1 MWTFLFLYG
10 LMWWNSLYFCL
21 SVSHNTHTHTHI
33 HTQWA
38 LEKDVLLHSH
48 LSIPTIQK
56 GTWFVFGTHLIFM
69 ERMNER
75 LSERCLSPPGPIASS
90 GSQLR
95 WATYL
100 KADSESQGGND
111 QRGDVCLGTR
121 LFFCASIRQPPK
133 GCDFWEY

>member
-10 LMWWNSLYFCL
+10 LMWWNSLFLSPCL
-21 SVSHNTHTHTHI
+21 PQHTHTHTYTHSEHLKKMFYCI
-33 HTQWA
+33 
-38 LEKDVLLHSH
+38 SH
-48 LSIPTIQK
+48 LSIPTIQQ

-75 LSERCLSPPGPIASS
+75 LSERYLSPPGPIASS

-111 QRGDVCLGTR
+111 QWGDVCLGTR